1 MTNTEALQF
10 AQEWIESF
18 NRRDAA
24 QVLSHFAENAT
35 FKSPKAAA
43 FCGKTVFNS
52 RDELAAYWTGALQAV
67 NTLHFTLDHVLNDAD
82 ARSLA
87 IVYKAEINGAR
98 ERAAEVYRFDA
109 HSKVIS
115 GEALYG
121 APL

>member
-10 AQEWIESF
+10 AQEWIANF

-24 QVLSHFAENAT
+24 QVLRHFADNAT
-35 FKSPKAAA
+35 FRSPKGAA

-52 RDELAAYWTGALQAV
+52 REELAAYWTGGLQAIS
-67 NTLHFTLDHVLNDAD
+67 TLHFTLDHVINDVE
-82 ARSLA
+82 ARSVA
-87 IVYKAEINGAR
+87 ILYEAEINGVR
-98 ERAAEVYRFDA
+98 ERAAEVYRFDE

>member
-10 AQEWIESF
+10 AQEWIENF

-24 QVLSHFAENAT
+24 MVLRHFAENAT
-35 FKSPKAAA
+35 FRSPKGAA

-52 RDELAAYWTGALQAV
+52 REELAAYWTGGLQAIS
-67 NTLHFTLDHVLNDAD
+67 TLHFTLDHVINDVE
-82 ARSLA
+82 ARSVA
-87 IVYKAEINGAR
+87 ILYEAEINGVR
-98 ERAAEVYRFDA
+98 ERAAEVYRFDE